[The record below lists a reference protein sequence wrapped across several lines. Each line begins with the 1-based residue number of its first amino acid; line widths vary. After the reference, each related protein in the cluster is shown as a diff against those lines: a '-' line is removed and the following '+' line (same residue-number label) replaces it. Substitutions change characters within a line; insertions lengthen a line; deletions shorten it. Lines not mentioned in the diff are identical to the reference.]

1 MYFFILYLILNTQY
15 LILKYMIIITNKR
28 AYFDYQILET
38 FEAGIEL
45 FGFEVKAIK
54 NGRINIAGSYVV
66 IRDNEAYLLNADI
79 PAYQPK
85 NAPENYDS
93 KRTRRL
99 LLKKSEIKTLIGRTQ
114 EKGLTLL
121 PLKVYTKGRKNL
133 IKIEIGLGK
142 SRKKADKRE
151 VLKKREV
158 GREIRREIRRSA
170 E

>member
-1 MYFFILYLILNTQY
+1 
-15 LILKYMIIITNKR
+15 MIITTNKR

-38 FEAGIEL
+38 YEAGIEL

-54 NGRINIAGSYVV
+54 TGRINLAGSYAV
-66 IRDNEAYLLNADI
+66 IRNNEIWLLNADI

-85 NAPENYDS
+85 NAPEDYS
-93 KRTRRL
+93 PKRTRRL
-99 LLKKSEIKTLIGRTQ
+99 LLKKSEIKNLIGRTQ

-142 SRKKADKRE
+142 SRRKTDKRE
-151 VLKKREV
+151 LIKTREV
-158 GREIRREIRRSA
+158 KSEMRQVIK
-170 E
+170 